1 MATSLGN
8 SWDKLLKE
16 EIEKEYFSNIR
27 NFLIK
32 EYSAYTVYPPKKQI
46 LAAFEKTAYEDVKV
60 VIIGQD
66 PYHGDN
72 QANGLA
78 FSVNKGVECPPSLKN
93 IFKAIEYD
101 LGIKMTSN
109 GDLSIGARQ
118 GVFLLNTILTVR
130 AGCPQSHCNIGWEK
144 FTNKVVEILNNREKP
159 MVFLLWGNN
168 AKQKLKLIDTNK
180 HLVLTSVHPSP
191 LSFYHGFLEC
201 KHFSKANEFLLKNG
215 MTAIDWSNQEKYK

>member
-1 MATSLGN
+1 MFPITKN
-8 SWDKLLKE
+8 WFELLKDE
-16 EIEKEYFSNIR
+16 FESQEFKNLQ
-27 NFLIK
+27 NFLNS
-32 EYSAYTVYPPKKQI
+32 EYASFKIYPKVENV
-46 LAAFEKTAYEDVKV
+46 FTALNLVKFEDVKV

-93 IFKAIEYD
+93 IFKAIEHD

-109 GDLSIGARQ
+109 GDLSIWAKQ

-168 AKQKLKLIDTNK
+168 AKQKLKLI
-180 HLVLTSVHPSP
+180 
-191 LSFYHGFLEC
+191 
-201 KHFSKANEFLLKNG
+201 
-215 MTAIDWSNQEKYK
+215 